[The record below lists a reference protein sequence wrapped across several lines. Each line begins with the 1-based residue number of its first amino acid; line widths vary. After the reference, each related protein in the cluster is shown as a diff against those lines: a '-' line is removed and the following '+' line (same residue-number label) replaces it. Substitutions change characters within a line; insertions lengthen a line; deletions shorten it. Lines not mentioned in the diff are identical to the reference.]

1 MNEVYERRIRTK
13 KLAMASC
20 LVALS
25 VTIMYIGT
33 VISFLDLTM
42 IAIASVPV
50 YFAVIEMGSYYPI
63 MLYAATSVLSL
74 LLLPDKFSAVV
85 YIAFGGLYPI
95 LKEKLE
101 KLKEPFCTL
110 LKFADFTVAAAL
122 IMIVSIFVL
131 TPNQTEG
138 YLYYASV
145 VVLEYIAFFIY
156 DFAMTKLI
164 SLYINKLRALTG
176 MDKFFK

>member
-25 VTIMYIGT
+25 VTVMYIGT

-85 YIAFGGLYPI
+85 YIAFGGLYPS

-138 YLYYASV
+138 YLYYAAV